1 MLVVV
6 VGLLGLGMDQELLS
20 KVLAMTLPKSL
31 GNDIAK
37 KLWKKVFQKALKIKF
52 PK

>member
-20 KVLAMTLPKSL
+20 KVLAIALPKSF

-37 KLWKKVFQKALKIKF
+37 KPWQ
-52 PK
+52 

>member
-6 VGLLGLGMDQELLS
+6 LVVVLGMDQELLS
-20 KVLAMTLPKSL
+20 KVLAMTLPKSF

-37 KLWKKVFQKALKIKF
+37 KPWQ
-52 PK
+52 